1 MSDTKPAGVGA
12 RVLRESSREHSEQA
26 SKPCGGFV
34 RLCYGVYRKR
44 RPRVSPYL
52 SHLLHQIS
60 RCSSIT
66 AASSRRKDVQMPRR
80 RSATFTSTPSSTKY
94 LLPHPPTAH
103 SKRSHLLC
111 RAHGLHRQ
119 AAHSSTPP
127 RCNASLTPPL
137 IARPPITA
145 PFTPRARISG
155 VTARRSVTWHGAPR
169 HPQVPITRGRPS
181 GGTAHRPLLRAAQVT
196 RHQDSRF
203 PLHSDL
209 TTWSCQ
215 PSLA

>member
-1 MSDTKPAGVGA
+1 MSAAKPAGVRA

-26 SKPCGGFV
+26 SKPFGGFV

-94 LLPHPPTAH
+94 LLPHPHTAH

-119 AAHSSTPP
+119 AGHSSTPH
-127 RCNASLTPPL
+127 RCKASLTQPAAHRTPTHHS
-137 IARPPITA
+137 PIH
-145 PFTPRARISG
+145 
-155 VTARRSVTWHGAPR
+155 TARAHFRSHRAPQR
-169 HPQVPITRGRPS
+169 DVARRPATPPGTYHARETLRGHSSP
-181 GGTAHRPLLRAAQVT
+181 TFAA
-196 RHQDSRF
+196 RCPGHEASRF
-203 PLHSDL
+203 KIPI
-209 TTWSCQ
+209 
-215 PSLA
+215 A